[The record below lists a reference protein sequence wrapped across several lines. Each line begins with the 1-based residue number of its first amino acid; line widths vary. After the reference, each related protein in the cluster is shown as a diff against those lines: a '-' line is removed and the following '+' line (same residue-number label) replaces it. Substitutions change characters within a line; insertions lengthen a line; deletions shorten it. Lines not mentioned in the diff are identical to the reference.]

1 MSAGGSRGLADLA
14 AIRVLVFGFV
24 QGVFFRD
31 FTAQHA
37 RGLGVA
43 GYVRNLPDGSV
54 EVFAEGERGSLG
66 RLIEHLKIGPPRA
79 VVKNIDVSWSAYSGE
94 YTDFTI
100 KY

>member
-1 MSAGGSRGLADLA
+1 MPAGGRRGVTDLA
-14 AIRVLVFGFV
+14 AVRLLVSGIV

-31 FTAQHA
+31 FTAHNA
-37 RGLGVA
+37 RVLGIT
-43 GYVRNLPDGSV
+43 GYVRNLADGSV

-66 RLIEHLKIGPPRA
+66 MLIEHLRAGPPRA
-79 VVKNIDVSWSAYSGE
+79 VVKNINISWSTYTGE